1 MKVIFPTNEKFSY
14 ISDTGATI
22 NNANYFT
29 VLEVDGQNIKNVEIL
44 NNDYNQEELVEN
56 FKNNIMVLPFENEK
70 NINELKESGII
81 IYKNENNKKVLDTY
95 NDFLQDKLVR
105 F

>member
-14 ISDTGATI
+14 ISETGATI
-22 NNANYFT
+22 NDANYFT

-70 NINELKESGII
+70 NINKLKESGII